1 MDDYNIII
9 RPLVTEQGM
18 HFAITKSAYCFE
30 VHKKA
35 NKAQI
40 KNAVEKIYNVK
51 VLKVRTANRPGKYR
65 RVPGNRRSRHHH
77 RLPEKAYRT
86 TNRRTHPK
94 GRLERKSRA
103 ISSVG

>member
-1 MDDYNIII
+1 VDNYNIVI

-18 HFAITKSAYCFE
+18 HFANTKGAYCFE

-40 KNAVEKIYNVK
+40 KEAVEKIYSVK

-65 RVPGNRRSRHHH
+65 RRGRTFGLTASWKKAIVF
-77 RLPEKAYRT
+77 LDPEY
-86 TNRRTHPK
+86 HID
-94 GRLERKSRA
+94 LF
-103 ISSVG
+103 